1 MFKGVLYEYNGEM
14 LSVKTIAGR
23 VSLAPSTIYKY
34 LKDGYSITEAV
45 ELGKTQ
51 SNKAFKNRKKT
62 NNRPSKTYPYNG
74 NPAMTVEEISALEGI
89 SKDNLYRRLQSGM
102 KPEDAVVEIKS
113 NIAHKFPYLGGYYS
127 KWQLERITG
136 ATRWYLDRNID
147 DNKEY
152 TEEEITSII
161 DSYKQ
166 QYVCMYKGMSL
177 YQYCV
182 QMRYNYNV
190 IYYSMK
196 AYGWDVETA
205 INQYVLCGQA
215 SRFSHKY
222 ALGDVLLY
230 HFLIKMNMEDR
241 YVMDRIRKGRTEE
254 DALIDAVFLNR
265 EQYKTRTIR
274 HRLRAI
280 YSEIESLDD
289 VDLIKRTYNLE
300 EDDIKFLTAKAYRVE
315 EVITQYR
322 LFSVVSAAQALDNTQ
337 ELQLLLSSMGMTIE
351 DLNKLQEE
359 LLEGFVKRTESEYS
373 DEIKYIWRKEN

>member
-1 MFKGVLYEYNGEM
+1 MSKGVLYGYGGEM

-34 LKDGYSITEAV
+34 LKMGYSITDAI
-45 ELGKTQ
+45 ELGKAQ
-51 SNKAFKNRKKT
+51 SNKAFKYRKKT
-62 NNRPSKTYPYNG
+62 NNRTSKTYPYKD
-74 NPAMTVEEISALEGI
+74 NPSMTVEEICSLEGI
-89 SKDNLYRRLQSGM
+89 STVPLYRRLKKGM
-102 KPEDAVVEIKS
+102 TPEEAVIDIKN
-113 NIAHKFPYLGGYYS
+113 NIATKFPYLGGHYS

-196 AYGWDVETA
+196 AYGWDAEKA
-205 INQYVLCGQA
+205 ISQYVLCGQA
-215 SRFSHKY
+215 SRFAHKY

-254 DALIDAVFLNR
+254 EALIDAVFLNR
-265 EQYKTRTIR
+265 EQYKSRTIR
-274 HRLRAI
+274 HRLRVI
-280 YSEIESLDD
+280 YGEIQSLDD
-289 VDLIKRTYNLE
+289 VDLIKKTCDLD
-300 EDDIKFLTAKAYRVE
+300 EDDIKFLTSRAHRVE
-315 EVITQYR
+315 EIITQYR
-322 LFSVVSAAQALDNTQ
+322 LFSVVSAAQASDNTH
-337 ELQLLLSSMGMTIE
+337 ELQLLLSSMSMTIE
-351 DLNKLQEE
+351 DLNKLKEE
-359 LLEGFVKRTESEYS
+359 LLEGFVERTESGYS